1 MFVFWCLGCF
11 VGGWGNDDV
20 MGFLMFVFERL
31 LLLVLFDIVGDN
43 IEKVLF
49 LVELIK
55 LNEMVEWFGEW

>member
-1 MFVFWCLGCF
+1 
-11 VGGWGNDDV
+11 

-55 LNEMVEWFGEW
+55 LNEMVEWFGE